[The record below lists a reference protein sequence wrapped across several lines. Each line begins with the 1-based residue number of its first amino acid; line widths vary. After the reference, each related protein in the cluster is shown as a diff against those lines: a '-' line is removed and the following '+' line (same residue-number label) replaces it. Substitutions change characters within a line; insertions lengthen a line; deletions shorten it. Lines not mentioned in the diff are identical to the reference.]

1 MTICKREEELF
12 KEWKKRRE
20 SFVRDG
26 VVSEHAL
33 LHYAL
38 LDAIKEIKEKQVMKL
53 TWRFALN

>member
-38 LDAIKEIKEKQVMKL
+38 LDAIKEIKEKQE
-53 TWRFALN
+53 